1 MAKSKRKNIKEILGG
16 MKISFLVIFV
26 LFVLLLCLYPD
37 NNLFTWMAA
46 RREIRRQENLMRK
59 YQLEIVEMD
68 NRIRELSGS
77 RDSLEK
83 FAREEF
89 HFAVPGEDVYL
100 VEE

>member
-1 MAKSKRKNIKEILGG
+1 
-16 MKISFLVIFV
+16 
-26 LFVLLLCLYPD
+26 
-37 NNLFTWMAA
+37 
-46 RREIRRQENLMRK
+46 MRK

-100 VEE
+100 VEK

>member
-1 MAKSKRKNIKEILGG
+1 MAKRKKKSLKEMLSG
-16 MKISFLVIFV
+16 MKISFVVIFV

-37 NNLFTWMAA
+37 NNLFTWIAA

-100 VEE
+100 VEK